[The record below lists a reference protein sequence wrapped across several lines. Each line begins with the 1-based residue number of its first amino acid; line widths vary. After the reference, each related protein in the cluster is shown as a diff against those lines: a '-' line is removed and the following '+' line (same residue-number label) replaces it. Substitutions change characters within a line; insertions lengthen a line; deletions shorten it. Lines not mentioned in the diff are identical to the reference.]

1 MRRRSP
7 APMGAE
13 TWLKKGA
20 PTLTLA
26 SAKASTKRG

>member
-1 MRRRSP
+1 MRRRIP
-7 APMGAE
+7 APKGAE

-26 SAKASTKRG
+26 LAKASTRRG